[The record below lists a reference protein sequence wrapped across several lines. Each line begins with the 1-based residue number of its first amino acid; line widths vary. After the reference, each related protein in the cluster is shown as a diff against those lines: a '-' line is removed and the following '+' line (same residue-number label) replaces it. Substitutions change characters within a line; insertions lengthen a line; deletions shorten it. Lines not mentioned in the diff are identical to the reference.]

1 MFSFINENIW
11 LEGFL
16 EFEEKI
22 KVFIGLILFFFF
34 NGKFVDLEFFGECL
48 KFLVFVL
55 LELFEIFLECIIG
68 IRGNF
73 LELLLYIFLLDL
85 VWDNI
90 LDCRLLFEIEFDI
103 DILSFL

>member
-48 KFLVFVL
+48 KFLVFVV

-68 IRGNF
+68 IGGNF